1 MPNTKNEKNF
11 ESELMNFD
19 GDRYDVVVL
28 ASIWAKELK
37 KKSEYKNQPN
47 AAVIKVALDD
57 ILSGRMSKDAVAGNQ
72 PPKPGS
78 RTARPGRSPQGSR
91 TQSQRAD
98 EAVMYERRRA
108 RTGPAV

>member
-37 KKSEYKNQPN
+37 KKSEYRNQPN

-57 ILSGRMSKDAVAGNQ
+57 ILSGRMSKDAVLEI
-72 PPKPGS
+72 S
-78 RTARPGRSPQGSR
+78 RQNLEAELRAQEEARK
-91 TQSQRAD
+91 
-98 EAVMYERRRA
+98 EAERKA
-108 RTGPAV
+108 KEPMKL

>member
-1 MPNTKNEKNF
+1 MPNTKTDKTF

-57 ILSGRMSKDAVAGNQ
+57 ILSGRMSKDAVLEI
-72 PPKPGS
+72 S
-78 RTARPGRSPQGSR
+78 RQNLEAELKAQEEARK
-91 TQSQRAD
+91 
-98 EAVMYERRRA
+98 EAERKAKEPMRL
-108 RTGPAV
+108 

>member
-1 MPNTKNEKNF
+1 MPNTKTDKTF

-57 ILSGRMSKDAVAGNQ
+57 ILSGRMSKDAVLEI
-72 PPKPGS
+72 S
-78 RTARPGRSPQGSR
+78 RQNLEAELKAQEEARK
-91 TQSQRAD
+91 
-98 EAVMYERRRA
+98 EAERKA
-108 RTGPAV
+108 KEPLKL

>member
-1 MPNTKNEKNF
+1 MPNTKNEKTF

-37 KKSEYKNQPN
+37 KKSEYRNQPN

-57 ILSGRMSKDAVAGNQ
+57 ILSGRMSKDAVLEI
-72 PPKPGS
+72 S
-78 RTARPGRSPQGSR
+78 RQNLEAELKAQEEARK
-91 TQSQRAD
+91 
-98 EAVMYERRRA
+98 EAERKA
-108 RTGPAV
+108 KEPMKL

>member
-1 MPNTKNEKNF
+1 MSKTKTDKNF

-47 AAVIKVALDD
+47 AVVIKVALDD
-57 ILSGRMSKDAVAGNQ
+57 ILSGRMSKDAVLEI
-72 PPKPGS
+72 S
-78 RTARPGRSPQGSR
+78 RQNLEAELKAQEEARK
-91 TQSQRAD
+91 
-98 EAVMYERRRA
+98 EAERKA
-108 RTGPAV
+108 KEPMKL